1 MVRWVINNVINSHV
15 LLTHATPVNVQI
27 PNPSMQRSLTSS
39 LEDLI
44 AWSLLCTNLQARIGK
59 NCGSISAPKLKGRRI
74 PVIRNPDFLH
84 VFCCLSQVLGMH
96 PASPQALWDVKV
108 PCMQLAQHPKGITTS
123 TWKGPLFSMSITCS
137 LSNASSAS
145 ILRERMH
152 RVFSTGRKTTALR
165 HYDFCHW
172 QFLWCSCFLLH
183 SQSL

>member
-96 PASPQALWDVKV
+96 PASPLPRHFGMSKCPACSWHSTRRESLLLPEKV
-108 PCMQLAQHPKGITTS
+108 L
-123 TWKGPLFSMSITCS
+123 CS
-137 LSNASSAS
+137 PWASHAVWV
-145 ILRERMH
+145 M
-152 RVFSTGRKTTALR
+152 
-165 HYDFCHW
+165 
-172 QFLWCSCFLLH
+172 LL
-183 SQSL
+183 LLLY